1 MFSKLKNIKLTDWLV
16 AITAFY
22 IAGSV
27 LQNILAVKTFGT
39 ELVAIT
45 TGGTIISWL
54 VFACMD
60 VITEIWG
67 KKRAIKTFV
76 ASAIFNLIFNAICWI
91 AIALPG
97 TSDFVQGSYS
107 VVLGTGWRIAIA
119 SITAFLLGNYIN
131 TQIMHVM
138 RVHSKDEN
146 NSKGFMFRAV
156 LSTLFGQL
164 VDNGL
169 FYLMAFAPIGIAG
182 TIENPWSLIGQLVL
196 FTTLIETVVE
206 AIVSPCTA
214 RFVKY
219 LRTKKEAK

>member
-1 MFSKLKNIKLTDWLV
+1 MKNKFKNVKLTDWLV
-16 AITAFY
+16 GITAFY

-45 TGGTIISWL
+45 TGGTMISWL

-76 ASAIFNLIFNAICWI
+76 ASAIFNLLFNGLCWI
-91 AIALPG
+91 AILLPG
-97 TSDFVQGSYS
+97 TSDFVQNSYA

-119 SITAFLLGNYIN
+119 SITAFLLGNYVN
-131 TQIMHVM
+131 TQIMHLM
-138 RVHSKDEN
+138 KVHSKDSN
-146 NSKGFMFRAV
+146 NSKGFVARAV
-156 LSTLFGQL
+156 TSTVFGQL
-164 VDNGL
+164 IDNGL

-182 TIENPWSLIGQLVL
+182 TIESPWLLIGQLVL

-206 AIVSPCTA
+206 SVVSPLTA
-214 RFVKY
+214 KFVKY
-219 LRTKKEAK
+219 LKTIK